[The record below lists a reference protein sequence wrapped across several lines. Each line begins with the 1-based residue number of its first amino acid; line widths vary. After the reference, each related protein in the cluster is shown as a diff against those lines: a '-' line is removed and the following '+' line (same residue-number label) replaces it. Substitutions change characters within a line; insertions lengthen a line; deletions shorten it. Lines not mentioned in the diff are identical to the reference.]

1 MAVTRLLSRPPVA
14 RTRWWYVPPLILA
27 LLPFVV
33 FAPITVMWR
42 VFSGQDLQAYFYPY
56 HVVPA
61 RMLADG
67 HLPLWNP
74 YVFSG
79 IPLLADGQTAMF
91 YPPNWL
97 FFVMPAETA
106 LNLVVLLQFSIAG
119 VGMFAFARTL
129 GLWRSPA
136 VVAALAFMFCGSI
149 TARVV
154 HLSIMS
160 GAALI
165 PAIFTCVE
173 RLLASDRQHAGRWCA
188 AAAGVLGLQAVA
200 GHPQVPIYTALAAG
214 LFTVVRAVERHTGG
228 DGWRQ
233 TVRSAVRIAGAYAL
247 GYLLAAVQLL
257 PWIELARLSTRAA
270 GTTYAFVF
278 RTSTAGAEWLLFLFP
293 YMLGAQG
300 ESIFASG
307 PLAISEAARIW
318 EHSAY
323 VGILPLALALVA
335 AAHFISLTTRRFST
349 VSRQTAGADDPV
361 LRHRWFSLLFLVLL
375 LATGILMAAGWHT
388 PFGRVLF
395 AVPGIGK
402 LRAVERALVLAAF
415 ALTALAG
422 FGLQHIVERPTG
434 RKWLLVAAVLI
445 ACGPA
450 LFVWHAKL
458 PTGPLPGL
466 SPQDLARLSPA
477 LPHTWV
483 PLLLAFA
490 SALLLAWWSR
500 TEAGSLTQALAIAL
514 VAADLSLYAVSF
526 TPTAPRRLYR
536 QRPQVVGVL
545 QEDTALF
552 RKATWL
558 ASSNDQAYRE
568 AQHTLAMS
576 WAMVHGI
583 DDVNGFNSLQ
593 PRRYTDYVFGPRVD
607 DVSYGYLRDERLL
620 RADNPVLSSLN
631 VRYVI
636 VPSGDRLALGPHLRP
651 IFEGTHARVY
661 ENTRAYPRAYF
672 ADRIR
677 ADGSPSSVFRQVTAP
692 GFDGRREAL
701 VESASAP
708 ALAPP
713 RGPAGAEAS
722 RPGPNALDVVT
733 TTIEPRYLVVSEM
746 YFPGWRAYV
755 DGVETAIYRTNY
767 LFRGVVVPAGRHT
780 VRFEYRPASVL
791 TGAVLSLAAL
801 AVTWLLVRR
810 R

>member
-1 MAVTRLLSRPPVA
+1 M
-14 RTRWWYVPPLILA
+14 
-27 LLPFVV
+27 
-33 FAPITVMWR
+33 
-42 VFSGQDLQAYFYPY
+42 
-56 HVVPA
+56 
-61 RMLADG
+61 
-67 HLPLWNP
+67 
-74 YVFSG
+74 
-79 IPLLADGQTAMF
+79 
-91 YPPNWL
+91 
-97 FFVMPAETA
+97 
-106 LNLVVLLQFSIAG
+106 
-119 VGMFAFARTL
+119 
-129 GLWRSPA
+129 
-136 VVAALAFMFCGSI
+136 
-149 TARVV
+149 
-154 HLSIMS
+154 
-160 GAALI
+160 
-165 PAIFTCVE
+165 
-173 RLLASDRQHAGRWCA
+173 
-188 AAAGVLGLQAVA
+188 
-200 GHPQVPIYTALAAG
+200 
-214 LFTVVRAVERHTGG
+214 
-228 DGWRQ
+228 
-233 TVRSAVRIAGAYAL
+233 AGAYAL

-490 SALLLAWWSR
+490 SAFLLAWWSR

-636 VPSGDRLALGPHLRP
+636 VPSGHRLALGPHLRP
-651 IFEGTHARVY
+651 IFEGTRSARVR
-661 ENTRAYPRAYF
+661 EHAGVPAGVLCRPHPRRRQPVECVPPGHRARLRWPARGTRRERIGAGVGAATRSRGRRGEPPGTECARRSHDDHRAALPRRQRNVLSGMACVRGWRRDGDLPDELPVSRGRR
-672 ADRIR
+672 AGGAAHRQVRIPAR
-677 ADGSPSSVFRQVTAP
+677 VGADGSRPVSCCA
-692 GFDGRREAL
+692 RRDVAAR
-701 VESASAP
+701 S
-708 ALAPP
+708 PP
-713 RGPAGAEAS
+713 
-722 RPGPNALDVVT
+722 
-733 TTIEPRYLVVSEM
+733 
-746 YFPGWRAYV
+746 
-755 DGVETAIYRTNY
+755 
-767 LFRGVVVPAGRHT
+767 
-780 VRFEYRPASVL
+780 L
-791 TGAVLSLAAL
+791 TDHGAVFAAG
-801 AVTWLLVRR
+801 
-810 R
+810 

>member
-1 MAVTRLLSRPPVA
+1 
-14 RTRWWYVPPLILA
+14 
-27 LLPFVV
+27 
-33 FAPITVMWR
+33 
-42 VFSGQDLQAYFYPY
+42 
-56 HVVPA
+56 
-61 RMLADG
+61 MLADG

-165 PAIFTCVE
+165 PAIFACVE

-233 TVRSAVRIAGAYAL
+233 TVRSAVRMAGAYAL

-270 GTTYAFVF
+270 GATYAFVF

-349 VSRQTAGADDPV
+349 VSRQTDGADDPV

-395 AVPGIGK
+395 ARAGDRQAAGGRAGAGARGICVDCPGR
-402 LRAVERALVLAAF
+402 LRPAAHRRARRPAASGCWSRQCSSRVGQ
-415 ALTALAG
+415 LSSCGTRSSEQGRCL
-422 FGLQHIVERPTG
+422 GLSRTG
-434 RKWLLVAAVLI
+434 SGAAVAA
-445 ACGPA
+445 
-450 LFVWHAKL
+450 
-458 PTGPLPGL
+458 
-466 SPQDLARLSPA
+466 
-477 LPHTWV
+477 
-483 PLLLAFA
+483 A
-490 SALLLAWWSR
+490 SAHVGPTAAGVCVRLLLAWWSR
-500 TEAGSLTQALAIAL
+500 TAAGSLTQALAIAL

-536 QRPQVVGVL
+536 QRPQVVGAL

-558 ASSNDQAYRE
+558 AEQQRPG
-568 AQHTLAMS
+568 
-576 WAMVHGI
+576 V
-583 DDVNGFNSLQ
+583 
-593 PRRYTDYVFGPRVD
+593 PR
-607 DVSYGYLRDERLL
+607 S
-620 RADNPVLSSLN
+620 A
-631 VRYVI
+631 
-636 VPSGDRLALGPHLRP
+636 A
-651 IFEGTHARVY
+651 HARH
-661 ENTRAYPRAYF
+661 ELG
-672 ADRIR
+672 
-677 ADGSPSSVFRQVTAP
+677 DGA
-692 GFDGRREAL
+692 
-701 VESASAP
+701 
-708 ALAPP
+708 
-713 RGPAGAEAS
+713 
-722 RPGPNALDVVT
+722 
-733 TTIEPRYLVVSEM
+733 
-746 YFPGWRAYV
+746 
-755 DGVETAIYRTNY
+755 
-767 LFRGVVVPAGRHT
+767 RH
-780 VRFEYRPASVL
+780 R
-791 TGAVLSLAAL
+791 
-801 AVTWLLVRR
+801 
-810 R
+810 